1 MEFRSHSIYCE
12 YYQGLPHSQLVWKM
26 LPLKSEQSQKTV
38 ESYIYPGQ
46 PVKATVVH
54 STAKRLREQLRRAL
68 VEAVLHSLLHAT
80 VVCTAS
86 YYIDMLKLVTNYR
99 YLLTTYLMYYRHSS
113 IYAGNVGT
121 QKKNRGSKH
130 CVNRG
135 YLVVVKG
142 RKIEIENRGN
152 QGMLVQN

>member
-1 MEFRSHSIYCE
+1 MDFSSHSIYCE
-12 YYQGLPHSQLVWKM
+12 CYQGLPHSQLVWKM

-80 VVCTAS
+80 VVMYCFLLHRYAKVG
-86 YYIDMLKLVTNYR
+86 DKLQIPTNY
-99 YLLTTYLMYYRHSS
+99 LS
-113 IYAGNVGT
+113 NVL
-121 QKKNRGSKH
+121 QAFLDLRW
-130 CVNRG
+130 
-135 YLVVVKG
+135 
-142 RKIEIENRGN
+142 
-152 QGMLVQN
+152 

>member
-1 MEFRSHSIYCE
+1 MDFCSHQIYYEC
-12 YYQGLPHSQLVWKM
+12 YQGLPHSQLVWKM

-68 VEAVLHSLLHAT
+68 VEAVLHSLLQAT

-86 YYIDMLKLVTNYR
+86 YYIDMLKLVKNYR
-99 YLLTTYLMYYRHSS
+99 YLL
-113 IYAGNVGT
+113 I
-121 QKKNRGSKH
+121 
-130 CVNRG
+130 
-135 YLVVVKG
+135 
-142 RKIEIENRGN
+142 
-152 QGMLVQN
+152 